1 MVGGD
6 FQEEEEGNVGTERER
21 RGERREERGERRE
34 ERAERGNDKEGLAHL
49 LRSTMA
55 NHAFGSLSMD
65 GTVSTPLK
73 SWTEVD

>member
-6 FQEEEEGNVGTERER
+6 FQEEEEGNVVTERER
-21 RGERREERGERRE
+21 REGREK
-34 ERAERGNDKEGLAHL
+34 RGNDKEGLAHL